1 MVRVG
6 RWVRIWVKVRFGLW
20 VAYMKY
26 EGVVTLTQTSE
37 ALTSWA
43 ADGDVLVQA
52 GVEVFRRTVEVT

>member
-1 MVRVG
+1 
-6 RWVRIWVKVRFGLW
+6 
-20 VAYMKY
+20 MKY

-43 ADGDVLVQA
+43 AGGDVLVQA